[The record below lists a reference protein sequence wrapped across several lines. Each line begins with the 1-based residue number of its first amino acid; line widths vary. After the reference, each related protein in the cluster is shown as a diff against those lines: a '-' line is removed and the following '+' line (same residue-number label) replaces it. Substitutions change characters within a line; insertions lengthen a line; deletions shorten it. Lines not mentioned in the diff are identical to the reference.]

1 MVDMVLLLME
11 LNRHQHLPMEAMDHH
26 TLRRLHQEIHPRIH
40 ELIQSKLLEDLK
52 DLTLEPKQHLL
63 MAAPGAK
70 NPLQNSP
77 LQ

>member
-1 MVDMVLLLME
+1 ME

-52 DLTLEPKQHLL
+52 DLTLEPRIRSRTVRSNEPWKFQKIQQIYLTRT
-63 MAAPGAK
+63 
-70 NPLQNSP
+70 NQ
-77 LQ
+77 